1 MHDIKANVYKTLAE
15 KHSMI
20 RYQSQQQLSFEEFRT
35 PFEINLTREN
45 RWVKLAESLPWDRLA
60 AVYNRTLSA
69 TQGRPAVDARVVIG
83 SLIIKHK
90 EGLSDED
97 TIIAIQ
103 ENVYQQYFLGLH
115 QYQYTPVFDPSLFVT
130 IRKRVGVEAFDAMEL
145 ELITI
150 MNENDSKSSAPPAP
164 SLFPPETGEGT
175 KEPPSHASSS
185 TVGGVEGSSPT
196 SSPSEPNE
204 GIVIVDLTVA
214 PADIAYPTDMELLN
228 SAREKTEELIDT
240 IYHAVS
246 TVSDREK
253 PRTYRKK
260 ARKDYLAFAKKRK
273 RSIKTIRKAIRKQL
287 NYVGRNIKSI
297 HSLLDI
303 TPDCLS
309 FAQRKTL
316 WVVQEL
322 YRQQKELYDTKT
334 HRIAD
339 RIVSIAQPHVRP
351 IVRGK
356 AKATTEF
363 GAQVS
368 GSVVNGIARVHR
380 IAWDAYNEASDLQ
393 EQVEQYKRTYGHYPA
408 VVLADKKYGTRENR
422 VFLKERGIHYGG
434 TPLGRPKKED
444 EANPLLSKQITN
456 QRNHI
461 EGKFGTGKRA
471 YGLDCIKARRCD
483 TSASWIATI
492 FFVMNLQVF
501 LKSLGASFLSFV
513 CSACTKLAWCWER
526 SLTNDSSYFSC
537 SETFSVNPN

>member
-1 MHDIKANVYKTLAE
+1 
-15 KHSMI
+15 MI
-20 RYQSQQQLSFEEFRT
+20 RYQSQHQLSIEEFKT
-35 PFEINLTREN
+35 PFEIKLSCEN
-45 RWVKLAESLPWDRLA
+45 RWVKLAEALPWDRLV
-60 AVYNRTLSA
+60 AVYCRTLSPKH
-69 TQGRPAVDARVVIG
+69 GRPVINPRIVIG
-83 SLIIKHK
+83 ALIIKHK

-115 QYQYTPVFDPSLFVT
+115 QYQYNPVFDPSLFVT
-130 IRKRVGVEAFDAMEL
+130 IRKRVGVEAFDEMVL

-150 MNENDSKSSAPPAP
+150 MNENHSMSSAPPPP
-164 SLFPPETGEGT
+164 SLFPPATGEGT
-175 KEPPSHASSS
+175 EEPSSHASSS
-185 TVGGVEGSSPT
+185 AVDGVDVSSPT

-204 GIVIVDLTVA
+204 GMVIVDLTVA

-228 SAREKTEELIDT
+228 TAREKTEELIDT
-240 IYHAVS
+240 IYHAAS
-246 TVSDREK
+246 TGSDRDK

-273 RSIKTIRKAIRKQL
+273 KSMKTIRKALRKQL
-287 NYVGRNIKSI
+287 GYVGRNIKSI
-297 HSLLDI
+297 HSLLDT

-322 YRQQKELYDTKT
+322 YRQQKEMYDTKT

-339 RIVSIAQPHVRP
+339 RIVSIPQPHVRP

-356 AKATTEF
+356 AKASTEF

-380 IAWDAYNEASDLQ
+380 IAWDAYNEASDFQ
-393 EQVEQYKRTYGHYPA
+393 EQVEEYKRTYGHYPA
-408 VVLADKKYGTRENR
+408 VALADKKYGTRENR
-422 VFLKERGIHYGG
+422 AFLKERGIRYGG

-444 EANPLLSKQITN
+444 AANPLLPKQVTN

-513 CSACTKLAWCWER
+513 YSAFTELAGWWE
-526 SLTNDSSYFSC
+526 LCFTPCSSYFYRSK
-537 SETFSVNPN
+537 TFSANPK